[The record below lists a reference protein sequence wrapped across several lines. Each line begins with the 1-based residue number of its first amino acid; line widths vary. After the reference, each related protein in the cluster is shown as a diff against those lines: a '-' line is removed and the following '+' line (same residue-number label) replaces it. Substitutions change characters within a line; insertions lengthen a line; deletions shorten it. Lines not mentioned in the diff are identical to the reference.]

1 MPVLNSSLGPKLAVG
16 GLLLLN
22 VFLIGALVVRNS
34 SLETSAVPAPLSNAV
49 STPAGEAE
57 MTPSPSGS
65 PTASP
70 SGSPSPSSGPSSS
83 PSASDSPSSDGED
96 SGTSSEPDELDP
108 RPALLAANSDRVAWR
123 AQQGRC
129 GSETSVD
136 VSEDGG
142 RSWRATAP
150 GIGSIV
156 RLKTFGSSSVF
167 AVGADDDCRPTYA
180 WINEPRGSWSR
191 DAGRTDSLWYRTPG
205 DLDLVHAPGD
215 GTSRPCGKSLVGLAG
230 LGTFQAAALCADGRL
245 RTVDQGRGWRTTKTG
260 LTALS
265 VNADDDRFVVALQRK
280 GCRGVIVRT
289 FDADGSGLD
298 GSAGRCRKPA
308 PADREIT
315 VAHQGD
321 AVWLWRDK
329 KVSVY

>member
-1 MPVLNSSLGPKLAVG
+1 MSVLNSSLGPKLAVG

-34 SLETSAVPAPLSNAV
+34 SLETSAVPAPLSSAV
-49 STPAGEAE
+49 STPPGEAE
-57 MTPSPSGS
+57 VTPSPDDDEASR
-65 PTASP
+65 TASKP
-70 SGSPSPSSGPSSS
+70 
-83 PSASDSPSSDGED
+83 E
-96 SGTSSEPDELDP
+96 ELDA
-108 RPALLAANSDRVAWR
+108 RPALLAANSDRLAWR
-123 AQQGRC
+123 AQQSRC
-129 GSETSVD
+129 GTETSVD

-142 RSWRATAP
+142 KSWRSTDP

-156 RLKTFGSSSVF
+156 RLKTYGASSVF

-180 WINEPRGSWSR
+180 WIDEPSGSWSR
-191 DAGRTDSLWYRTPG
+191 DAGRTNTLWYRTPG

-245 RTVDQGRGWRTTKTG
+245 RTVDQGRGWRTAKAD

-265 VNADDDRFVVALQRK
+265 VNADDDRFVAALQRK
-280 GCRGVIVRT
+280 GCRGVVVRA

-308 PADREIT
+308 PTDREIA

-321 AVWLWRDK
+321 AVWLWADK
-329 KVSVY
+329 KITVY

>member
-1 MPVLNSSLGPKLAVG
+1 MSVLNSSLGPKLAVG

-34 SLETSAVPAPLSNAV
+34 SLETSAVPAPLSSAV
-49 STPAGEAE
+49 STPPGEAE

-70 SGSPSPSSGPSSS
+70 SGSPSPTSEASSS
-83 PSASDSPSSDGED
+83 PSGSASPSPEGEGSGASSDAE
-96 SGTSSEPDELDP
+96 ELDA

-129 GSETSVD
+129 GTETSVD

-142 RSWRATAP
+142 RSWRSTDP

-156 RLKTFGSSSVF
+156 RLKTYGSSSVF
-167 AVGADDDCRPTYA
+167 AVGADDECRPTYA
-180 WINEPRGSWSR
+180 WIDEPGGTWSR
-191 DAGRTDSLWYRTPG
+191 DAERTDNLWYRTPG

-230 LGTFQAAALCADGRL
+230 LGTFQAAALCADGRV
-245 RTVDQGRGWRTTKTG
+245 RTVDQGRRWRTANTG

-280 GCRGVIVRT
+280 GCRGVVVRT

-308 PADREIT
+308 PDDREIA

-321 AVWLWRDK
+321 AVWLWADE